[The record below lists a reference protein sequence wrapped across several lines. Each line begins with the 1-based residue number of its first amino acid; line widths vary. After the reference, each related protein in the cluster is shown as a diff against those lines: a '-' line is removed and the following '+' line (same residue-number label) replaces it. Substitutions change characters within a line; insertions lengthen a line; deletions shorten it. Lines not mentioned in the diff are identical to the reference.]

1 MAQAFFGGIHPND
14 QKAAT
19 NKKPIETL
27 PPPARVV
34 IPMSL
39 HIGAPCTPCVS
50 VGDYVTVGQKVGDAP
65 AFVSAPVHASISG
78 KVVAV
83 EPRLHFSGVPVMSVV
98 IENDFN
104 ETLCESLAPVSDPDS
119 LTPEQLSALI
129 KEAGIVGM
137 GGATFPTHVKIS
149 SGLGKVDTVIVNA
162 SECEPYITSDHRI
175 LLEEPEV
182 VLGGVKLLAR
192 IFGVD
197 RVHIVIE
204 QNKANAAGMLK
215 LKIDEEKAPAV
226 VDVLPTRYPQGAEK
240 QLCQSITGRQVPP
253 GALPAAIGCAVFNVV
268 TTIAIYNAV
277 YHGRPVTHRVVTVSG
292 SGVNEPKNLLCPIGT
307 PISDLLD
314 ACGGVKQETFK
325 ILMGGPMMGH
335 SQFDMSAPI
344 GKGTNAILA
353 FADKEERTVEHP
365 ACIRCGKCISVCP
378 MHLQPVF
385 MYQYEAAGMLP
396 ELEEAH
402 VLDCIE
408 CGACTYICP
417 GRLHLVQAFRAG
429 KQKINNA
436 KAAAK
441 AAAEAAKAAEEKKK
455 EG

>member
-1 MAQAFFGGIHPND
+1 MTHSFFGGVYP
-14 QKAAT
+14 AT
-19 NKKPIETL
+19 RKEMTRRKPL
-27 PPPARVV
+27 ARLSVTPQEIV
-34 IPMSL
+34 IPLIMCAD
-39 HIGAPCTPCVS
+39 GPATPMVRP
-50 VGDYVTVGQKVGDAP
+50 GDPVLVGQPVARRGQTGAAAFASVSGRVAAIEDRPHPWGGYSP
-65 AFVSAPVHASISG
+65 AIVIQNDDRSDHYEGRPTPLD
-78 KVVAV
+78 
-83 EPRLHFSGVPVMSVV
+83 PRQL
-98 IENDFN
+98 
-104 ETLCESLAPVSDPDS
+104 TL
-119 LTPEQLSALI
+119 EQLV
-129 KEAGIVGM
+129 ERVEWAGIVGM

-162 SECEPYITSDHRI
+162 SECEPCITSDHRV
-175 LLEEPEV
+175 LLEHPDE

-197 RVHIVIE
+197 RVHIAIE

-215 LKIDEEKAPAV
+215 LKIEEEKAPAV

-240 QLCQSITGRQVPP
+240 QLCQSVTGRQVPP

-268 TTIAIYNAV
+268 TTMAIYNAV
-277 YHGRPVTHRVVTVSG
+277 YHGKPVTHRVVTVSG

-307 PISDLLD
+307 PIADLLD

-335 SQFDMSAPI
+335 AQFDMAAPI

-353 FADKEERTVEHP
+353 FAAKEERTVEYP

-385 MYQYEAAGMLP
+385 LYQYEAAGMLP
-396 ELEEAH
+396 ELEAAH
-402 VLDCIE
+402 VMDCIE
-408 CGACTYICP
+408 CGVCSYICP

-429 KQKINNA
+429 KQKLSNA

-441 AAAEAAKAAEEKKK
+441 AAADAAKAAEEKDK

>member
-14 QKAAT
+14 HKAAT
-19 NKKPIETL
+19 NKKPIEAL

-39 HIGAPCTPCVS
+39 HIGAPCTPCVA
-50 VGDYVTVGQKVGDAP
+50 VGDEVTVGQKVGDAP
-65 AFVSAPVHASISG
+65 AFVSAPVHASVSG

-83 EPRLHFSGVPVMSVV
+83 EKRIHFSGVPVMSVV

-104 ETLCESLAPVSDPDS
+104 DTPCPDCTPVKDPDS
-119 LTPEQLSALI
+119 LTPEQISNLV

-175 LLEEPEV
+175 LLEHPEE

-197 RVHIVIE
+197 RVHIAIE
-204 QNKANAAGMLK
+204 ANKANAAELLK

-226 VDVLPTRYPQGAEK
+226 VDVLRTRYPQGAEK

-253 GALPAAIGCAVFNVV
+253 GALPAAIGCAVFNIV
-268 TTIAIYNAV
+268 TTMAIYNAI
-277 YHGRPVTHRVVTVSG
+277 YHGKPVTHRVVTVSG
-292 SGVNEPKNLLCPIGT
+292 SGVNDPKNLLCPIGA
-307 PISDLLD
+307 PISELLD
-314 ACGGVKQETFK
+314 ACGGVKKSTFK

-353 FADKEERTVEHP
+353 FCEKEERTVEYP

-385 MYQYEAAGMLP
+385 MYQYEQAGML
-396 ELEEAH
+396 EALEGAN

-429 KQKINNA
+429 KQLINNA

-441 AAAEAAKAAEEKKK
+441 AAAEAKAAEEKKK
-455 EG
+455 EA

>member
-19 NKKPIETL
+19 NKKPIEAL

-39 HIGAPCTPCVS
+39 HIGAPCTPCVA
-50 VGDYVTVGQKVGDAP
+50 VGDEVTIGQKVGDAP

-78 KVVAV
+78 KVIAV
-83 EPRLHFSGVPVMSVV
+83 EPRIHFSGVPVMSVV

-104 ETLCESLAPVSDPDS
+104 STICPTLSPAKDPDN
-119 LTPEQLSALI
+119 LTPEQISALV

-137 GGATFPTHVKIS
+137 GGATFPTHAKIS

-175 LLEEPEV
+175 LLEHPEEI
-182 VLGGVKLLAR
+182 LGGVKLLAR

-204 QNKANAAGMLK
+204 SNKANAAEMLR
-215 LKIDEEKAPAV
+215 LKIEEEKAPAV

-253 GALPAAIGCAVFNVV
+253 GALPASIGCAVFNAV
-268 TTIAIYNAV
+268 TAMAIYQAI
-277 YHGRPVTHRVVTVSG
+277 YEGRPVTHRVVTVSG
-292 SGVNEPKNLLCPIGT
+292 SGIQNPKNLLCPIGT

-314 ACGGVKQETFK
+314 TCGGVKQNTFK

-385 MYQYEAAGMLP
+385 MYQYEQAGMLP
-396 ELEEAH
+396 ALEDAH

-429 KQKINNA
+429 KQLVNNA

-441 AAAEAAKAAEEKKK
+441 AAAEAKAAEEKKK

>member
-14 QKAAT
+14 QKSAT
-19 NKKPIETL
+19 NKKPVESL
-27 PPPARVV
+27 PPTQRVE

-39 HIGAPCTPCVS
+39 HIGAPCTPCVAA
-50 VGDYVTVGQKVGDAP
+50 GDFVTVGQKVGDAP

-78 KVVAV
+78 KVTAV
-83 EPRLHFSGVPVMSVV
+83 EPRIHFSGVPVMSVV

-104 ETLCESLAPVSDPDS
+104 DTPCPSLAPVRNPDD
-119 LTPEQLSALI
+119 LTPEQISALV
-129 KEAGIVGM
+129 KEAGVVGM

-175 LLEEPEV
+175 LLEHPEE

-197 RVHIVIE
+197 RVHIAIE
-204 QNKANAAGMLK
+204 ANKANAAEMLR
-215 LKIDEEKAPAV
+215 LKIEEEKAPAV
-226 VDVLPTRYPQGAEK
+226 VDVLRTRYPQGAEK

-253 GALPAAIGCAVFNVV
+253 GALPASIGCAVFNIV
-268 TTIAIYNAV
+268 TTVAIYRAV
-277 YHGRPVTHRVVTVSG
+277 YHGKPVTHRIVTVSG
-292 SGVNEPKNLLCPIGT
+292 SGVNEPKNLLCPIGA

-314 ACGGVKQETFK
+314 ACGGVKKSTFK

-335 SQFDMSAPI
+335 AQYDMSAPI

-353 FADKEERTVEHP
+353 FCEKEERTVEHP

-385 MYQYEAAGMLP
+385 LYQYQQAGMLP
-396 ELEEAH
+396 ALEDAH

-429 KQKINNA
+429 KQLINNA

-441 AAAEAAKAAEEKKK
+441 AAGEAKAADKK
-455 EG
+455 EKEA

>member
-14 QKAAT
+14 QKSAT

-27 PPPARVV
+27 PQPARVV

-50 VGDYVTVGQKVGDAP
+50 VGDMVTIGQKVGDAP

-83 EPRLHFSGVPVMSVV
+83 EPRIHFSGVPVMSVV

-104 ETLCESLAPVSDPDS
+104 DTLCPTIAPPKDPDS
-119 LTPEQLSALI
+119 LTPEQISALV
-129 KEAGIVGM
+129 KEAGVVGM

-175 LLEEPEV
+175 LLEHPEEI
-182 VLGGVKLLAR
+182 LGGVKLLAR

-204 QNKANAAGMLK
+204 SNKANAAEMLK
-215 LKIDEEKAPAV
+215 LKIEEEKAPAV

-253 GALPAAIGCAVFNVV
+253 GALPASIGCAVFNVV
-268 TTIAIYNAV
+268 TTIAIYRAI
-277 YHGRPVTHRVVTVSG
+277 YEGKPVTHRVVTVSG
-292 SGVNEPKNLLCPIGT
+292 SGVHVPKNLLCPIGT

-314 ACGGVKQETFK
+314 ACDGVKKSTFK

-385 MYQYEAAGMLP
+385 MYQYERAGMLQ
-396 ELEEAH
+396 ELESAN

-429 KQKINNA
+429 KQLINNE
-436 KAAAK
+436 KAAAR

-455 EG
+455 EV

>member
-1 MAQAFFGGIHPND
+1 M
-14 QKAAT
+14 
-19 NKKPIETL
+19 
-27 PPPARVV
+27 
-34 IPMSL
+34 
-39 HIGAPCTPCVS
+39 
-50 VGDYVTVGQKVGDAP
+50 
-65 AFVSAPVHASISG
+65 
-78 KVVAV
+78 
-83 EPRLHFSGVPVMSVV
+83 
-98 IENDFN
+98 
-104 ETLCESLAPVSDPDS
+104 
-119 LTPEQLSALI
+119 
-129 KEAGIVGM
+129 GM

-175 LLEEPEV
+175 LLERPEE

-197 RVHIVIE
+197 RVHIAIE
-204 QNKANAAGMLK
+204 ANKANAAELLR

-226 VDVLPTRYPQGAEK
+226 VEVLRTRYPQGAEK

-253 GALPAAIGCAVFNVV
+253 GALPASIGCAVFNIV
-268 TTIAIYNAV
+268 TTMAIYNAV

-314 ACGGVKQETFK
+314 ACGGVKKSTFK

-353 FADKEERTVEHP
+353 FCEKEERTVEHP
-365 ACIRCGKCISVCP
+365 ACIRCGKCVSVCP
-378 MHLQPVF
+378 MRLQPVF
-385 MYQYEAAGMLP
+385 MYQYQQAGMLP
-396 ELEEAH
+396 ALEEAH

-429 KQKINNA
+429 KQLINNA

-441 AAAEAAKAAEEKKK
+441 AAAEAAKAADEKKK
-455 EG
+455 EA

>member
-1 MAQAFFGGIHPND
+1 MAQAFFGGIHPDD

-19 NKKPIETL
+19 NKKPIEKL

-39 HIGAPCTPCVS
+39 HIGAPCMPCVS
-50 VGDYVTVGQKVGDAP
+50 VGDEVTVGQKVGEA
-65 AFVSAPVHASISG
+65 AGFVSAPVHASISG
-78 KVVAV
+78 KVTAV
-83 EPRLHFSGVPVMSVV
+83 EPRIHFSGVPVMSVV

-104 ETLCESLAPVSDPDS
+104 DTPCPACRPPKDPGG
-119 LTPEQLSALI
+119 LTAEEISALV

-175 LLEEPEV
+175 LLEHPVEI
-182 VLGGVKLLAR
+182 LGGVRLLAR

-197 RVHIVIE
+197 RVHIAIE
-204 QNKANAAGMLK
+204 ANKANAAELLK

-226 VDVLPTRYPQGAEK
+226 VDVLQTRYPQGAEK

-253 GALPAAIGCAVFNVV
+253 GALPASIGCAVFNIV
-268 TTIAIYNAV
+268 TTREIYKAIYE
-277 YHGRPVTHRVVTVSG
+277 GKPVTHRVVTVSG
-292 SGVNEPKNLLCPIGT
+292 SGVNDPKNLLCPIGT

-314 ACGGVKQETFK
+314 ACGGVKESTFK

-335 SQFDMSAPI
+335 SQYDMEAPI

-353 FADKEERTVEHP
+353 FCEKEERTVEHP

-378 MHLQPVF
+378 MRLQPVF
-385 MYQYEAAGMLP
+385 MYQYEAAGKLE
-396 ELEEAH
+396 ELEAAN

-417 GRLHLVQAFRAG
+417 GRLYLVQAFRAG

-441 AAAEAAKAAEEKKK
+441 AAEEKK

>member
-14 QKAAT
+14 HKAAT
-19 NKKPIETL
+19 NKKPIEAL

-39 HIGAPCTPCVS
+39 HIGAPCTPCVA
-50 VGDYVTVGQKVGDAP
+50 VGDEVTVGQKVGDAP
-65 AFVSAPVHASISG
+65 AFVSAPVHASVSG

-83 EPRLHFSGVPVMSVV
+83 EKRIHFSGVPVMSVV

-104 ETLCESLAPVSDPDS
+104 DTPCPDCTPVKDPDS
-119 LTPEQLSALI
+119 LTPEQISNLV

-175 LLEEPEV
+175 LLEHPEE

-197 RVHIVIE
+197 RVHIAIE
-204 QNKANAAGMLK
+204 ANKANAAELLK

-226 VDVLPTRYPQGAEK
+226 VDVLRTRYPQGAEK

-253 GALPAAIGCAVFNVV
+253 GALPAAIGCAVFNIV
-268 TTIAIYNAV
+268 TTMAIYNAI
-277 YHGRPVTHRVVTVSG
+277 YHGKPVTHRVVTVSG
-292 SGVNEPKNLLCPIGT
+292 SGVNDPKNLLCPIGA
-307 PISDLLD
+307 PISELLD
-314 ACGGVKQETFK
+314 ACGGVKKSTFK

-353 FADKEERTVEHP
+353 FCEKEERTVEYP

-385 MYQYEAAGMLP
+385 MYQYEQAGML
-396 ELEEAH
+396 EALEGAN

-429 KQKINNA
+429 KQLINNA

-441 AAAEAAKAAEEKKK
+441 AASEAKAAEEKKK
-455 EG
+455 EA

>member
-14 QKAAT
+14 HKAAT
-19 NKKPIETL
+19 NKKPIEAL

-39 HIGAPCTPCVS
+39 HIGAPCTPCVA
-50 VGDYVTVGQKVGDAP
+50 VGDEVTVGQKVGDAP
-65 AFVSAPVHASISG
+65 AFVSAPVHASVSG

-83 EPRLHFSGVPVMSVV
+83 EKRIHFSGVPVMSVV

-104 ETLCESLAPVSDPDS
+104 DTPCPDCVPVKDPDS
-119 LTPEQLSALI
+119 LTPEQISNLV

-175 LLEEPEV
+175 LLEHPEE
-182 VLGGVKLLAR
+182 VLGGVRLLAR

-197 RVHIVIE
+197 RVHIAIE
-204 QNKANAAGMLK
+204 ANKANAAELLK

-226 VDVLPTRYPQGAEK
+226 VDVLRTRYPQGAEK

-253 GALPAAIGCAVFNVV
+253 GALPAAIGCAVFNIV
-268 TTIAIYNAV
+268 TTMAIYNAI
-277 YHGRPVTHRVVTVSG
+277 YHGKPVTHRVVTVSG
-292 SGVNEPKNLLCPIGT
+292 SGVNDPKNLLCPIGA
-307 PISDLLD
+307 PISELLD
-314 ACGGVKQETFK
+314 ACGGVKKSTFK

-335 SQFDMSAPI
+335 SQFDMAAPI

-353 FADKEERTVEHP
+353 FCEKEERTVEYP

-385 MYQYEAAGMLP
+385 MYQYEQAGMLQA
-396 ELEEAH
+396 LEGAN

-429 KQKINNA
+429 KQLINNA
-436 KAAAK
+436 RAAAK
-441 AAAEAAKAAEEKKK
+441 AAAEAKAAEEKKK
-455 EG
+455 EA

>member
-14 QKAAT
+14 HKAAT
-19 NKKPIETL
+19 NKKPIEAL

-39 HIGAPCTPCVS
+39 HIGAPCTPCVA
-50 VGDYVTVGQKVGDAP
+50 VGDEVTVGQKVGDAP
-65 AFVSAPVHASISG
+65 AFVSAPVHASVSG

-83 EPRLHFSGVPVMSVV
+83 EKRIHFSGVPVMSVV

-104 ETLCESLAPVSDPDS
+104 DTPCPDCVPVKDPDS
-119 LTPEQLSALI
+119 LTPEQISNLV

-175 LLEEPEV
+175 LLEHPEE

-197 RVHIVIE
+197 RVHIAIE
-204 QNKANAAGMLK
+204 ANKANAAELLK

-226 VDVLPTRYPQGAEK
+226 VDVLRTRYPQGAEK

-253 GALPAAIGCAVFNVV
+253 GALPAAIGCAVFNIV
-268 TTIAIYNAV
+268 TTMAIYNAI
-277 YHGRPVTHRVVTVSG
+277 YHGKPVTHRVVTVSG
-292 SGVNEPKNLLCPIGT
+292 SGVNEPKNLLCPIGA
-307 PISDLLD
+307 PISELLD
-314 ACGGVKQETFK
+314 ACGGVKKSTFK

-353 FADKEERTVEHP
+353 FCEKEERTVEYP

-385 MYQYEAAGMLP
+385 MYQYEQAGMLQA
-396 ELEEAH
+396 LEGAN

-429 KQKINNA
+429 KQLINNA
-436 KAAAK
+436 RAAAK
-441 AAAEAAKAAEEKKK
+441 AAAEAKAAEEKKK
-455 EG
+455 EA

>member
-14 QKAAT
+14 HKAAT

-39 HIGAPCTPCVS
+39 HIGAPCTPCVA
-50 VGDYVTVGQKVGDAP
+50 VGDQVTVGQKVGDAP
-65 AFVSAPVHASISG
+65 AFVSAPVHASVSG
-78 KVVAV
+78 KVTAV
-83 EPRLHFSGVPVMSVV
+83 EKRIHFSGVPVMSVV

-104 ETLCESLAPVSDPDS
+104 DTPCPDCVPVKDPDS
-119 LTPEQLSALI
+119 LTPEQISNLV

-175 LLEEPEV
+175 LLEHPEE

-197 RVHIVIE
+197 RVHIAIE
-204 QNKANAAGMLK
+204 ANKANAAELLK

-226 VDVLPTRYPQGAEK
+226 VEVLRTRYPQGAEK

-253 GALPAAIGCAVFNVV
+253 GALPAAIGCAVFNIV
-268 TTIAIYNAV
+268 TTMAIYNAI
-277 YHGRPVTHRVVTVSG
+277 YHGKPVTHRVVTVSG
-292 SGVNEPKNLLCPIGT
+292 SGVNEPRNLLCPIGT

-314 ACGGVKQETFK
+314 ACGGVKKSTFK

-353 FADKEERTVEHP
+353 FCEKEERTIEHP

-385 MYQYEAAGMLP
+385 MYQYEQAGMLP
-396 ELEEAH
+396 ALEEAH

-429 KQKINNA
+429 KQLINNA

-441 AAAEAAKAAEEKKK
+441 AAAEAKAAEEKKK